1 MFREFVIGNR
11 ESSVFQETIQVLRT
25 GPFIARPVERIK
37 ADEGSRQF
45 DRVEGIVYAVIY
57 PRSVD
62 GRPIQPILD
71 HHLRYLVR
79 IHGRYHNGRTGSGL
93 IGWSHKFPSGR

>member
-1 MFREFVIGNR
+1 MFGEFVIGNG
-11 ESSVFQETIQVLRT
+11 EPTVLQKASQVLGA
-25 GPFIARPVERIK
+25 GPFISRRVGRIE

-79 IHGRYHNGRTGSGL
+79 IHGRYHNGRTESDL
-93 IGWSHKFPSGR
+93 IGWSHKSSSRR